1 MATARILLVEDEGLI
16 RLVAAEALQDEGF
29 EVVEAWDGDE
39 AARLLSGPGTFD
51 VLFTDVRMPG
61 VLDGVDVA
69 VHARGRHPAI
79 HVLVVSGYAPHLMAR
94 LGVLEPPAH
103 FMSKP
108 YILAEV
114 VAKLNHLVGAT

>member
-1 MATARILLVEDEGLI
+1 MATARVLFVEDEGLI
-16 RLVAAEALQDEGF
+16 RLVAAEALLDEGF
-29 EVVEAWDGDE
+29 EVVEAWNGDE
-39 AARLLSGPGTFD
+39 AVRLLSGPGTFD

-61 VLDGVDVA
+61 ALDGVDVA
-69 VHARGRHPAI
+69 THARGRHPTI

-94 LGVLEPPAH
+94 LGVLEPRAH

-114 VAKLNHLVGAT
+114 VDKLKHLVRAA

>member
-1 MATARILLVEDEGLI
+1 
-16 RLVAAEALQDEGF
+16 
-29 EVVEAWDGDE
+29 
-39 AARLLSGPGTFD
+39 
-51 VLFTDVRMPG
+51 
-61 VLDGVDVA
+61 
-69 VHARGRHPAI
+69 
-79 HVLVVSGYAPHLMAR
+79 MAR